1 MWLVKFL
8 PEWAF
13 TACIIIG
20 ALGLIATI
28 LVKYIPFIYRYLLPI
43 QLFSIGLLL
52 FGVYFSGAASNEAK
66 WQAEARELKNQ
77 IMLAEERARSISS
90 KIEYVFIDRIAKVK
104 DVQII
109 VQEKLKDISVTIDS
123 KCKVDPSAVEL
134 VNTAVKNIKPEEKK

>member
-20 ALGLIATI
+20 AFGLIATF
-28 LVKYIPFIYRYLLPI
+28 LVKYIPFIYRYLLPV
-43 QLFSIGLLL
+43 QLLSIGLLL
-52 FGVYFSGAASNEAK
+52 SGVYFSGAASNEAK

-77 IMLAEERARSISS
+77 VVIAEERARSISS
-90 KIEYVFIDRIAKVK
+90 KIEYVFLDRIEKVK

-134 VNTAVKNIKPEEKK
+134 INSAVRNTKPEEKK